1 MKAAAL
7 MVFTVTHG
15 NIRIKVRV
23 LPTVRDVHREF
34 VVGYARPRAGKIV
47 HAFFAPTTHPSAKHL
62 GTIVL
67 PTNGRLAELIPHEV
81 THAVMHK
88 LGGVHCTDDE
98 ALATAVGVLSA
109 RIARKIEQGV
119 IYE

>member
-1 MKAAAL
+1 

-15 NIRIKVRV
+15 SIHIKVRV

-34 VVGYARPRAGKIV
+34 IAGYARPRAGKIV
-47 HAFFAPTTHPSAKHL
+47 HAFFAPTNHAKAKYL

-67 PTNGRLAELIPHEV
+67 PTNGRLTELIPHEV

-98 ALATAVGVLSA
+98 SLATAVGVLSA
-109 RIARKIEQGV
+109 RIVKKISRGV
-119 IYE
+119 SYD